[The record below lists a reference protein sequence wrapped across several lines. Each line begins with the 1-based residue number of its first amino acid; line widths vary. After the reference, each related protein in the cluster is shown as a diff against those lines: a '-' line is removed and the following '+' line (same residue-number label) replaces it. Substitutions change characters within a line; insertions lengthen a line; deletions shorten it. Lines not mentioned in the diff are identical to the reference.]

1 MHMGMI
7 SQKNYQYLSG
17 GSDQVIYNYH
27 RIFLGTVMDTCPYC
41 NQQDVVEGGVVLS
54 TAYCCGDRNGVN
66 KL

>member
-1 MHMGMI
+1 M
-7 SQKNYQYLSG
+7 SG

-54 TAYCCGDRNGVN
+54 TAYCCGDINGVN
-66 KL
+66 KF